1 MNCAAFLY
9 IRVPQL
15 NKIVHFFFS
24 LSLSFQARKK
34 FATEKRKWNEDLM
47 QKFFSSFP
55 INNFFAHSNSLNDL
69 MRARIEIVTLRVDI
83 LVEQSKSSML
93 FTFHWI
99 CRPSSVL
106 FLLPRVN
113 LVRLI
118 RLLSNK
124 WSFHFEWL

>member
-93 FTFHWI
+93 FTFGFI
-99 CRPSSVL
+99 SLDLPTIFCPL
-106 FLLPRVN
+106 FIATRKS
-113 LVRLI
+113 REI
-118 RLLSNK
+118 D
-124 WSFHFEWL
+124 